1 MRLRLSVTSAP
12 AGLAAILFLA
22 LGTAPEAH
30 ADAAAAAHFYY
41 MEDTLA
47 SQSLQTNHGS
57 MGLLSPVWF
66 TVELN
71 GDLRSTVDARLV
83 KWAAERQLPLLP
95 VIANR
100 DFKPEAIQS
109 ALAAGAQDRLIS
121 DLVKAGSEFRFRGFE
136 LDFEEVP
143 PSLRDAYAQF
153 VTRLAAALHQRGMQL
168 GIAVPAPIGPGTPP
182 PIARPAWIT
191 NVRAAAFDYAQIGR
205 VVDWMTLMTYDEY
218 TAPDQPG
225 PVAGFAWVEACVR
238 KTLEWVPAQ
247 KIRLGLA
254 FYYRHWSGAK
264 VTEGPFPV
272 ARVLAAKSG
281 VKMSFNAAH
290 REMTFEFRE
299 GAIRHVVWCSDAS
312 SLAQRLAL
320 VSKYKLGGFAA
331 WRVGQE
337 DPSVW
342 GKVFPAFPRRGGG
355 R

>member
-1 MRLRLSVTSAP
+1 MRRRLSATSVP
-12 AGLAAILFLA
+12 ALLVSILLLAH
-22 LGTAPEAH
+22 GTAPEAY
-30 ADAAAAAHFYY
+30 ADSVAAAHFYY
-41 MEDTLA
+41 MEDTMA
-47 SQSLQTNHGS
+47 RQSLQKNHGS

-71 GDLRSTVDARLV
+71 GDLQSTVDADLV
-83 KWAAERQLPLLP
+83 KWAAERNLPVLP

-100 DFKPEAIQS
+100 DFKPEAIQA
-109 ALAAGAQDRLIS
+109 ALAPAAQDRLIGA
-121 DLVKAGSEFRFRGFE
+121 LAKAGLEFRFRGFE

-143 PSLRDAYAQF
+143 PSLRGAYARF
-153 VTRLAAALHQRGMQL
+153 VARLAAALHQQGMQL
-168 GIAVPAPIGPGTPP
+168 GIAVPAPISPGTPP
-182 PIARPAWIT
+182 SVLQPIWIP

-205 VVDWMTLMTYDEY
+205 AVDSMTIMAYDEY

-238 KTLEWVPAQ
+238 KTLELVPAP
-247 KIRLGLA
+247 KVRLGLA
-254 FYYRHWSGAK
+254 LYYRHWSGPK

-272 ARVLAAKSG
+272 ARVLAAKSR
-281 VKMSFNAAH
+281 VKMSFNAVH
-290 REMTFEFRE
+290 REMTFDFRE
-299 GAIRHVVWCSDAS
+299 GAVPHVVWCSDAS

-337 DPSVW
+337 DPVVW
-342 GKVFPAFPRRGGG
+342 EKVFPAFPRRGGG